1 MTTPDAPLQAAAAWH
16 ALDEETTLS
25 ELDSD
30 RERGL
35 SQAEARARLERY
47 GSNVLEKR
55 ADNGWIEL
63 LVRQIHN
70 PIVYL
75 LLGSTGLAMLMGK
88 WLDGAVV
95 LAAVLLNAAIGF
107 IQEFRA
113 GKAVEALAQMVP
125 NRAIVLRDGRQVSLA
140 SSELVPGD
148 VLLVSSGDR
157 IPADG
162 RLLESRNLRIDE
174 AALTGESVPAGKRT
188 GTLPEQTSLGDRT
201 NMVFSGS
208 LVTSGTGRVL
218 IVSTGVTTEL
228 GRITGLLEQVV
239 SLETPLTRAIAGVGR
254 TLTWAVLAIAGA
266 LWIIGVL
273 RGYSIPDATLAAI
286 TLAVA
291 AIPEGLP
298 AIITIA
304 LAIGVRRM
312 ARRGAV
318 VRRLP
323 SVETLGSTTV
333 VCSDKTGTLTR
344 NEMTVQALETLGR
357 SYAVSGV
364 GYSPQGVIQ
373 PQPAGGA
380 PDSGERGSGE
390 HGSAGLRGLLEA
402 GALASDASLREVGGS
417 VEIVGDPT
425 EGALVVVAE
434 KAGID
439 VEALRRAW
447 PRVDVLPFE
456 SERQFMASLHA
467 RPGEPAR
474 LLIKGAP
481 EVVLARTE
489 LDAEQRSRVEAR
501 ARELAG
507 RGLRVLAVASKELS
521 EGKRELELSELQAGF
536 ALLGLQGMMDPPR
549 PEAIA
554 AIEDCRRGGISVKM
568 ITGDH
573 LGTAEAIGR
582 QLGLLGPAERGLP
595 GVQIERLDAA
605 ELQRAALE
613 TAVFARVAPEHK
625 LRLVEALQASGHVV
639 AMTGDGANDAPAL
652 ERAQIGIA
660 MGITGTAAAKEAAS
674 MVLTDDNFATIARAV
689 EEGRRISDNLV
700 KALAFVLPTNLG
712 LGLILMAAVA
722 FLPIVDTAEGLA
734 PLMPLLPTQLLWI
747 NLVAS
752 VALSLPLAFEVP
764 ERDVM
769 RRPPRAPDSPLLD
782 RFVILRT
789 VLVAL
794 LMATGAIS
802 LFSWEYWSEVERQG
816 HAVALAEAQTM
827 TVTAVVL
834 FQIFYLLNCRSL
846 RASAFELGF
855 FSNRSAFAGIFVL
868 LLLQAAFIYW
878 APLRSIFG
886 AAPIDGRA
894 LARAAAVAFAIWPLI
909 SLEKAWRRRGR
920 RCSAA
925 MPVR

>member
-1 MTTPDAPLQAAAAWH
+1 MSTPEAPVQATSPWHAFDAESVQSRLDTDPRHGLPDA
-16 ALDEETTLS
+16 
-25 ELDSD
+25 
-30 RERGL
+30 
-35 SQAEARARLERY
+35 EADARLERC
-47 GSNVLEKR
+47 GPNAVEKQ
-55 ADNGWIEL
+55 ANHGWVEL
-63 LVRQIHN
+63 LLRQIHN

-95 LAAVLLNAAIGF
+95 LSAVLLNAAIGF

-125 NRAIVLRDGRQVSLA
+125 NQAIVLRDGRQVSVPA
-140 SSELVPGD
+140 SRLVPGD
-148 VLLVSSGDR
+148 VVLLASGDR
-157 IPADG
+157 VPADG

-174 AALTGESVPAGKRT
+174 AALTGESVPVAKRT
-188 GTLPEQTSLGDRT
+188 GTLPEQTPLGDRT

-208 LVTSGTGRVL
+208 LVTSGTGRALV
-218 IVSTGVTTEL
+218 VGTGANTEL
-228 GRITGLLEQVV
+228 GRISGMLDQVV
-239 SLETPLTRAIAGVGR
+239 SLETPLTRAMAAVGR
-254 TLTWAVLAIAGA
+254 SLTWAVLAIAAA
-266 LWIIGVL
+266 LWVIGVL
-273 RGYSIPDATLAAI
+273 RGYSVPDATLAAI

-344 NEMTVQALETLGR
+344 NEMTVQALETLER
-357 SYAVSGV
+357 SYEVSGV
-364 GYSPQGVIQ
+364 GYSRE
-373 PQPAGGA
+373 GA
-380 PDSGERGSGE
+380 ILPLGARGEERT
-390 HGSAGLRGLLEA
+390 SAEGADLRGLLEA
-402 GALASDASLREVGGS
+402 GALASDASLRDAGNRF
-417 VEIVGDPT
+417 EIVGDPT

-439 VEALRRAW
+439 VEALRLSW

-467 RPGEPAR
+467 RAGEPAR

-489 LDAEQRSRVEAR
+489 LDAERRSRFEER
-501 ARELAG
+501 ARQLAD
-507 RGLRVLAVASKELS
+507 RGLRVLAVASKQLS
-521 EGKRELELSELQAGF
+521 AGTRSLDPAELEAGL
-536 ALLGLQGMMDPPR
+536 ALLGLQGMIDPPR
-549 PEAIA
+549 KEAIA
-554 AIEDCRRGGISVKM
+554 AIEDCRRAGISVKM

-582 QLGLLGPAERGLP
+582 QLGLLGAAQRGLP
-595 GVQIERLDAA
+595 GAQIERLDPA
-605 ELQRAALE
+605 ELQRAAAE

-652 ERAQIGIA
+652 ERAHIGIA

-689 EEGRRISDNLV
+689 EEGRRINDNLV

-722 FLPIVDTAEGLA
+722 FLPIVDTGAGLA

-764 ERDVM
+764 EPDVM
-769 RRPPRAPDSPLLD
+769 RRQPRAPNSPLLD
-782 RFVILRT
+782 RFVLQRT
-789 VLVAL
+789 LLVAV
-794 LMATGAIS
+794 LMALGAIS
-802 LFSWEYWSEVERQG
+802 LFSWEYWSEVERRG
-816 HAVALAEAQTM
+816 HAAALAEAQTM

-846 RASAFELGF
+846 RASAFEIGF
-855 FSNRSAFAGIFVL
+855 FSNPSAFAGIFAL
-868 LLLQAAFIYW
+868 LVLQAAFIYW
-878 APLRSIFG
+878 PPLRGIFG
-886 AAPIDGRA
+886 AAALDAGA
-894 LARAAAVAFAIWPLI
+894 LARATAVAFAIWPLI
-909 SLEKAWRRRGR
+909 SIEKAWRRRR
-920 RCSAA
+920 
-925 MPVR
+925 